1 MSLNPKA
8 ALVAGGVAGIGASL
22 CCVGPLVLVLAG
34 LGGAWVSALTA
45 LEPFRPIFVGLTL
58 LFLGLA
64 FHRLYLRAQVC
75 APGAQCVDTRALT
88 RQRATFWLV
97 AVPVIGLLAFPWAA
111 PLFY

>member
-8 ALVAGGVAGIGASL
+8 ALVAGSVAGIGASI

-34 LGGAWVSALTA
+34 AGGAWVSTLTA
-45 LEPFRPIFVGLTL
+45 LEPLRPILIGLTV
-58 LFLGLA
+58 LFLALA
-64 FHRLYLRAQVC
+64 FHRLYLRPQVC
-75 APGAQCVDTRALT
+75 APGTQCVDARALA

-97 AVPVIGLLAFPWAA
+97 AVPVMGLLAFPWAA